1 MDRILDFWFN
11 AEDTN
16 TLWWGKNENTDQFIR
31 ETFEADID
39 KAKRGE
45 LDDWADTP
53 RGRLAMVILLDQ
65 FSRNIYRNDPK
76 SYAQD
81 AQALQLALDGIKK
94 GDDQPLSSIERVFM
108 YMPLEHAEDID
119 IQNQCVT
126 LFEKL
131 GDDVSA
137 DQKEP
142 FAFFLK
148 YAVQHRDIVEKFG
161 HFPHR
166 NHIVGRTTS
175 TQEAAFLEQP
185 GSSF

>member
-1 MDRILDFWFN
+1 MDRVLDFWFN
-11 AEDTN
+11 TEDSN
-16 TLWWGKNENTDQFIR
+16 ALWWGKNESTDQYIK
-31 ETFEADID
+31 ETFEADIN
-39 KAKRGE
+39 KAKNGE
-45 LDDWADTP
+45 LDSWTETAK
-53 RGRLAMVILLDQ
+53 GRLALIILLDQ

-94 GDDQPLSSIERVFM
+94 GDDQQLSPMERVFM

-119 IQNQCVT
+119 IQNQCVA

-131 GDDVSA
+131 KDAVDEN
-137 DQKEP
+137 QKEQ
-142 FAFFLK
+142 FVFFLK
-148 YAVQHRDIVEKFG
+148 YAIQHRDIVESFG

-175 TQEAAFLEQP
+175 AKEAAFLEQP